1 MAFINA
7 VQMIRDVA
15 NECIRRGVNVIF
27 EPGWE
32 NRGNGQDWTPGG
44 PKGLV
49 NHHTGGGNNIY
60 LDRNLITGVP
70 GLSGPLCNFAGLY
83 DGDLCV
89 VAAFPA
95 NHAGASGGWDTA
107 PLPNTGWFNREVL
120 GIEIQYRG
128 TEPMSPE
135 QWRTVTIFNKVCQ
148 EILGWPADQSCSKFH
163 QGTSIQGKWDPGYAN
178 GKTYDIYDFRRAV
191 IASPGGGTVDPGEE
205 DPMGALNDDEQRTIL
220 DGARQL
226 FPLETRNGEKWVGEM
241 VRDLYNEFAYE
252 YPSLYDER
260 HPDLNPDG
268 TPKKLPY
275 KATPVKY
282 ILEADYKLESIN
294 RLLKTIVDNQFTTQ
308 ELIKKNHQEV
318 LQAIREGK
326 K

>member
-1 MAFINA
+1 MAFVNA
-7 VQMIRDVA
+7 VQMIRDIA

-27 EPGWE
+27 APGWE
-32 NRGNGQDWTPGG
+32 NRGNGSQWTPGG

-49 NHHTGGGNNIY
+49 NHHTAGGNNIY
-60 LDRNLITGVP
+60 LDQNLINGVP

-128 TEPMSPE
+128 TEPMSDE

-148 EILGWPADQSCSKFH
+148 EILGWPEDQRCSKFH
-163 QGTSIQGKWDPGYAN
+163 QGTSIQGKWDPGYAE
-178 GKTYDIYDFRRAV
+178 GKTYNIGEFRKAV
-191 IASPGGGTVDPGEE
+191 IATKTVAPAPGKDNPLS
-205 DPMGALNDDEQRTIL
+205 ALNEAEQRKIL
-220 DGARQL
+220 EGVLQL
-226 FPLETRNGEKWVGEM
+226 FPLETRNGQKWTGEM
-241 VRDLYNEFAYE
+241 LRDLYNEFVFE

-260 HPDLNPDG
+260 HPDPE
-268 TPKKLPY
+268 KAPY

-282 ILEADYKLESIN
+282 LLELDYKVESID
-294 RLLKTIVDNQFTTQ
+294 RSLKTIIANQFTQQ
-308 ELIKKNHQEV
+308 ELIKKNHLEV
-318 LQAIREGK
+318 LQAIKEGK